1 MYVENCRAGDPE
13 FDENYE
19 AGYLECKIGGRMVS
33 DRELMKIQV
42 EVLFTLDENGYLLGI
57 NEPGGDAELAPRFF
71 IGHTNEGSICRFR
84 FDLPEDVVTQ
94 LKEVAAAE
102 PMLIDSRTCP
112 SSYNQFKDILQSH
125 APIERIWIGPAYRF
139 PKRIAPPTN
148 VVRLSSEN
156 AGLLKGDFANM
167 VTELDDGKP
176 YLAVIE
182 DSQAVSVCRS
192 VRLSSRAHEAGVDT
206 LDTYRWRGYAT
217 SAVAAWALAVR
228 SLNLIPLYST
238 SWDNVAS
245 QGVARQLGLVQY
257 GVDYHVI

>member
-1 MYVENCRAGDPE
+1 MYIESRRTGNLGI
-13 FDENYE
+13 DENYD
-19 AGYLECKIGGRMVS
+19 AGNLELKIGGRVVS
-33 DRELMKIQV
+33 DRELIKMQV
-42 EVLFTLDENGYLLGI
+42 EVLFTLDENGRMLGI
-57 NEPGGDAELAPRFF
+57 NQSGGDVEPAPRFF
-71 IGHTNEGSICRFR
+71 FGHTTQGPICRFR
-84 FDLPEDVVTQ
+84 FDLPENLVKH

-102 PMLIDSRTCP
+102 PMLMDSRTCP
-112 SSYNQFKDILQSH
+112 SSHNQFKDILQSH
-125 APIERIWIGPAYRF
+125 APIERIWIGTAYRF
-139 PKRIAPPTN
+139 PKHISPPTN